1 MIHRTVQVS
10 VTPSPREIEEC
21 IWTMNS
27 VEQTDLVLAMTQR
40 LNDRWFF
47 TLDRIDKLK
56 NNFVASLN
64 DEERK
69 HAAVLFKAI
78 ASALEYEKGD

>member
-1 MIHRTVQVS
+1 MINRTVQVS

-27 VEQTDLVLAMTQR
+27 VEQTDLVLAMAQR

-47 TLDRIDKLK
+47 TLDRIDRLK
-56 NNFVASLN
+56 NDFSTLLN

-78 ASALEYEKGD
+78 ASALE